1 MALGVWSSMEL
12 LGYGF
17 TTAVLLA
24 SMYASHTLIAYPII
38 SRYGLS
44 RLRSV
49 NITIGGT
56 AVTVTLALIILAV
69 IGGMYKGT
77 VDGMFWVLL
86 VVKVAFLSF
95 LIVFFFPRIGR
106 WFFRKYDDSVM
117 QFVFVLA
124 MVFLGSGL
132 MEFVGMEGIL
142 GAFLAGLVLNRL
154 IPHVSPLMN
163 RLEFVGNALFIP
175 YFLIGVGMIIDVR
188 TLFTGGEALKV
199 AVVMTVF
206 ATLSKWLA
214 AWITQKIYHMQP
226 NERSMMFG
234 LSNAQA
240 AATLAAVLI
249 GHEIIME
256 NGERLL
262 NDDVLL
268 FCLLFIIF
276 KLHLFVQSKTPCRTF
291 GYKRTDDARKENHYY
306 RAIEHIVIQQPLSIF
321 QMGRALL
328 PHGKSFRMSGTFLCQ
343 RANPDAAAA
352 VGKEEAW

>member
-1 MALGVWSSMEL
+1 MFLAGLEMDMEDFKKNRTKGLVFGWFTFIIPMALGVWSSMEL

-132 MEFVGMEGIL
+132 MEFVGMEVFWEL
-142 GAFLAGLVLNRL
+142 FL
-154 IPHVSPLMN
+154 P
-163 RLEFVGNALFIP
+163 
-175 YFLIGVGMIIDVR
+175 D
-188 TLFTGGEALKV
+188 
-199 AVVMTVF
+199 
-206 ATLSKWLA
+206 LS
-214 AWITQKIYHMQP
+214 
-226 NERSMMFG
+226 
-234 LSNAQA
+234 
-240 AATLAAVLI
+240 
-249 GHEIIME
+249 
-256 NGERLL
+256 
-262 NDDVLL
+262 
-268 FCLLFIIF
+268 
-276 KLHLFVQSKTPCRTF
+276 
-291 GYKRTDDARKENHYY
+291 
-306 RAIEHIVIQQPLSIF
+306 
-321 QMGRALL
+321 
-328 PHGKSFRMSGTFLCQ
+328 
-343 RANPDAAAA
+343 
-352 VGKEEAW
+352 